1 MAQGVYTSLAR
12 GDDGMEF
19 QNSPAPQTAVAR
31 YNAGSG
37 VSSVI
42 TVTDNTTTLEVGATG
57 GAGVFLKWIGRTDT
71 IGSVTGANFDNFI
84 PSNTVRRFAIPIE
97 TRGTSSIVGANI
109 QNGLYNRVAWF
120 SAVGAAGASSVI
132 ASEYA

>member
-12 GDDGMEF
+12 GEDGQPF
-19 QNSPAPQTAVAR
+19 YNSPAPVPAIAR

-37 VSSVI
+37 VSSVV
-42 TVTDNTTTLEVGATG
+42 TVTDNTTTLEVGAVG
-57 GAGVFLKWIGRTDT
+57 GSGVLLKWIGRTDT
-71 IGSVTGANFDNFI
+71 AGSVTGANFDNFI
-84 PSNTVRRFAIPIE
+84 PPNMVRRFAIPIE
-97 TRGTSSIVGANI
+97 TRGTASIVGANI